1 MLSSEFVAFAKRCKD
16 AFGTIFRNGARVKPF
31 PHDVYG
37 WKAVAIDREGNVMVF
52 GGDHGSSNPEHI
64 IGVLNGKAYATEH
77 SNGRFQSGVRTI
89 DECRDTYPFIHSI
102 GIYGGAKTV
111 DTVGMTLEQA
121 ETAFNM
127 LNEKAEE
134 QKAANAA
141 EDAKNAEL
149 REFCKSIFNVRGF
162 LTALKRKHKY
172 LIQWFAG
179 LENKEKSTWNS
190 STPLWCGSYRGWH
203 SNVENVY
210 FGSNKGSQGY
220 KFRCSANK
228 AEGTEVSEKTF
239 YKKLL
244 PSLAER
250 AENLKDLD
258 NWHTFIDFCMCRYGD
273 FSITRDPSGAVH
285 YYIKGYCDTAIPKD
299 YKFSGAAWRDGLR
312 KATETEEKTI
322 TKWVKV
328 CGTCKLD
335 TAMVNWSKRVWRD
348 PTEAELN
355 ALP

>member
-1 MLSSEFVAFAKRCKD
+1 MLSSDFIAFHERCKRK
-16 AFGTIFRNGARVKPF
+16 FGDIFRKGARVKPF
-31 PHDVYG
+31 PHNVYG

-52 GGDHGSSNPEHI
+52 SGDHGSSNPEGI
-64 IGVLNGKAYATEH
+64 VGVHNGKVIKTCH

-89 DECRDTYPFIHSI
+89 DESRDIYPEICTHGSPTELDEVKCI
-102 GIYGGAKTV
+102 DLSQCEMAMEMLSALVPEQVAK
-111 DTVGMTLEQA
+111 
-121 ETAFNM
+121 
-127 LNEKAEE
+127 NE
-134 QKAANAA
+134 A
-141 EDAKNAEL
+141 EDKAVIEL

-210 FGSNKGSQGY
+210 FGSNKGAHGY

-239 YKKLL
+239 YKKLI

-250 AENLKDLD
+250 AESLKDLD
-258 NWHTFIDFCMCRYGD
+258 KWHTFIEFCMCRYGD